1 MFLASNNDHEWYGVL
16 STLKTDLSDN
26 LKLTAGLDGRYYKGI
41 HYYEVTDLLGGEFF
55 QNPNRNDNNFNEAL
69 KVGDRLNRDYEGR
82 VLRYGL
88 FTQLEYSKEELSVFL
103 STNISNTRYGRSSF
117 LDDST
122 NINGR
127 VSDNVNFLGFGT
139 KGGANYNLD
148 DTNNVFANVGY
159 FSRAPF
165 LTGGVFVN
173 KESIDFN
180 EDAANEKIFSA
191 EIGYGYRSEKFNA
204 NVNVY
209 RTSWL
214 DKSISPS
221 VRDRDNPGEFLNT
234 NITGLDA
241 LHQGIELDFV
251 YKLSDKLRVNGM
263 VSLGDWKWKSDVVA
277 DVFNDDGTLNTTI
290 EVLATDLKVNDAAQT
305 TWALGTN
312 YKVLDK
318 TSISLDYNYAGDIYA
333 RVDFSQGTTDRQ
345 NTWKLPAY
353 HLFDLGVNHGFTIG
367 NFDATLRG
375 NMNNIFNVE
384 YISDAFDAS
393 SHSAADADVFYGA
406 GRTFSLGLTV
416 NF

>member
-1 MFLASNNDHEWYGVL
+1 MITNGTEFYLH
-16 STLKTDLSDN
+16 LKQILSDN

-41 HYYEVTDLLGGEFF
+41 HYYEVTDLLGGEYF

-88 FTQLEYSKEELSVFL
+88 LTQLEYSKEELSVFL
-103 STNISNTRYGRSSF
+103 STTISNTRYGRSSF

-191 EIGYGYRSEKFNA
+191 EIRIWIPK
-204 NVNVY
+204 
-209 RTSWL
+209 R
-214 DKSISPS
+214 KI
-221 VRDRDNPGEFLNT
+221 
-234 NITGLDA
+234 
-241 LHQGIELDFV
+241 
-251 YKLSDKLRVNGM
+251 
-263 VSLGDWKWKSDVVA
+263 
-277 DVFNDDGTLNTTI
+277 
-290 EVLATDLKVNDAAQT
+290 
-305 TWALGTN
+305 
-312 YKVLDK
+312 
-318 TSISLDYNYAGDIYA
+318 
-333 RVDFSQGTTDRQ
+333 
-345 NTWKLPAY
+345 
-353 HLFDLGVNHGFTIG
+353 
-367 NFDATLRG
+367 
-375 NMNNIFNVE
+375 
-384 YISDAFDAS
+384 
-393 SHSAADADVFYGA
+393 
-406 GRTFSLGLTV
+406 
-416 NF
+416 